1 MSMIRMQIERTKGMI
16 SLERKTVL
24 ITGGGRNIGLEI
36 AKVFAERGYDIAI
49 TGRDAGKTG
58 DAAADLEK
66 AYPGARVSGYAL
78 ELSNMDSV
86 RALVSRLETEM
97 PRIDVLVCNAGHL
110 GVDLD
115 IYTTTEADYD
125 AVFDTNVKGN
135 FFLIQGISKGMMHT
149 KRGSIV
155 LMSSVQSKGAVEG
168 RTVYGATKGALN
180 VLNKYLAYDLA
191 PYGIRVNAV
200 VLGAVHTQR
209 WDDLPEAVCK
219 ERRRAYPLGREASG
233 KEVGDAVLFFAEDT
247 SASITGTEICVDS
260 GLLVGIQSYKE
271 RKKHI

>member
-1 MSMIRMQIERTKGMI
+1 MEK
-16 SLERKTVL
+16 KTVL
-24 ITGGGRNIGLEI
+24 ITGGGRNIGQEI
-36 AKVFAERGYDIAI
+36 TRSFAEKGYDIAI
-49 TGRDAGKTG
+49 TGRSE
-58 DAAADLEK
+58 AAVQEIAEKLERK
-66 AYPGARVSGYAL
+66 YPDARVRGYGL
-78 ELSNMDSV
+78 ELSQMESV
-86 RALVSRLETEM
+86 HALVSRLESEM
-97 PRIDVLVCNAGHL
+97 PRIDTLVCNAGHL

-115 IYTTTEADYD
+115 IYTTTEEDYD

-135 FFLIQGISKGMMHT
+135 FFLIQGISKKMMEV
-149 KRGSIV
+149 KKGSIV

-200 VLGAVHTQR
+200 ILGAVHTKR
-209 WDDLPEAVCK
+209 WDALPEEVCN

-233 KEVGDAVLFFAEDT
+233 KEVGDAVLFLAEDT
-247 SASITGTEICVDS
+247 SAAITGTEICIDS

-271 RKKHI
+271 RKNHI

>member
-1 MSMIRMQIERTKGMI
+1 MEK
-16 SLERKTVL
+16 KTVL

-36 AKVFAERGYDIAI
+36 TKVFAERGYDIAI
-49 TGRDAGKTG
+49 TGRSE
-58 DAAADLEK
+58 ADVQEVARELE
-66 AYPGARVSGYAL
+66 AQYPNARIRGYAL
-78 ELSNMDSV
+78 ELSDMDSV
-86 RALVSRLETEM
+86 RALVSSLETEM
-97 PRIDVLVCNAGHL
+97 PRIDTLVCNAGHL

-115 IYTTTEADYD
+115 IYTTTEEDYD
-125 AVFDTNVKGN
+125 TVFDTNVKGN
-135 FFLIQGISKGMMHT
+135 FFLIQGISKGMM
-149 KRGSIV
+149 KEKKGSIV

-209 WDDLPEAVCK
+209 WDALPEEICN
-219 ERRRAYPLGREASG
+219 ERRRAYPIGRESSG
-233 KEVGDAVLFFAEDT
+233 KEVGDAVLFLAEDT

-260 GLLVGIQSYKE
+260 GLLIGIQSYKE
-271 RKKHI
+271 RKHHVNNGGKQQ